1 MKAAS
6 HTAQAPAVPGLDSLV
21 ANTPGL
27 DVIDLGRMGYA
38 QALDI
43 QRARQAELIEA
54 RGTPD
59 GAIGTIYLVEHPPV
73 ITVTSRPS
81 AAGHV
86 LASAEHLASVGV
98 EVHATDRGGD
108 VTYHGPGQ
116 IVAYPILDLER
127 LGGSAGAGERVGD
140 ETGGKPLGLH
150 GYMRLLEQ
158 SVIDTIALWGLSG
171 ERDPSAT
178 GVWVATPAGQPAPQP
193 APTSAKIAAM
203 GVRVRKWVTTHG
215 LALNVAPDLTHFNL
229 IVPCGL
235 AGRPVTSM
243 HALLGDASPPLDEVK
258 RVLAGRLISLVSEHG
273 FRV

>member
-1 MKAAS
+1 MAS
-6 HTAQAPAVPGLDSLV
+6 ENAQRPVEPSDGPGLGSLV

-27 DVIDLGRMGYA
+27 DVIDLGRMDYA
-38 QALDI
+38 QALEI

-86 LASAEHLASVGV
+86 LATAEHLASLGV

-127 LGGSAGAGERVGD
+127 LGGSARAGEGAGD
-140 ETGGKPLGLH
+140 ETGVKPLGLH

-158 SVIDTIALWGLSG
+158 SVIDTIAHWGLSG

-178 GVWVATPAGQPAPQP
+178 GVWVATPAGQP
-193 APTSAKIAAM
+193 AKIAAM

-243 HALLGDASPPLDEVK
+243 HALLGDAAPTFDEVK
-258 RVLAGRLISLVSEHG
+258 RVLAGRLVSLVSEHG

>member
-1 MKAAS
+1 
-6 HTAQAPAVPGLDSLV
+6 
-21 ANTPGL
+21 
-27 DVIDLGRMGYA
+27 MGYA
-38 QALDI
+38 QALEV

-54 RGTPD
+54 RGTP
-59 GAIGTIYLVEHPPV
+59 GGKVGTIYLVEHPPV

-86 LASAEHLASVGV
+86 LANAEHLARLGV
-98 EVHATDRGGD
+98 EMHPTDRGGD

-127 LGGSAGAGERVGD
+127 LGGDA
-140 ETGGKPLGLH
+140 GKPLGLH

-158 SVIDTIALWGLSG
+158 AVIDTIARWGLAG

-178 GVWVATPAGQPAPQP
+178 GVWVPRHQGSDMQ
-193 APTSAKIAAM
+193 AKIAAM
-203 GVRVRKWVTTHG
+203 GVRVRKWVSMHG
-215 LALNVAPDLTHFNL
+215 LALNVQPDLTHFQL

-243 HALLGDASPPLDEVK
+243 RALLDDAAPAFEDVK
-258 RVLAGRLISLVSEHG
+258 QVLGERLVELVAERAKRSQPG
-273 FRV
+273 SS